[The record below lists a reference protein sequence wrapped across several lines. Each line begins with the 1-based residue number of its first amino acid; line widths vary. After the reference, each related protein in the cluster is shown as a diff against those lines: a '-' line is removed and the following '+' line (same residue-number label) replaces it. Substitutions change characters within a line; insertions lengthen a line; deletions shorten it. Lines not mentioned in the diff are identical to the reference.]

1 MSNVLKG
8 IINEIKLIPES
19 CVIGKVSSVRGL
31 LIEAIGIEFAVS
43 IGSRCKI
50 VNKNGKEIYSEVVGI
65 KKEIALLMTYD
76 SAEGIGIWC
85 PVHVMAHDQSV
96 YPSPDWLG
104 RVINS
109 FGEPIDEKGPLP
121 NGNLAY
127 QLHNSPPK
135 AYLRR
140 KVNEKM
146 DMGIRSINT
155 FLSCCYRQ
163 RMGIFS
169 GSGVGKSMM
178 ISMLT
183 KYADSDIKVIGL
195 IGERGREVQEF
206 LEDYLGE
213 EGLRKAVV
221 VVSTSDESALK
232 RKQAAYLTMTL
243 CDYYR
248 DRGKNVLCLMDSI
261 TRFAMAQREIGLSVG
276 EPPTTKG
283 YTPSVFSELPK
294 LLERAGPGAKGQG
307 DITAFFSVLVEGDD
321 HNEPISDA
329 VREILD
335 GHIRLDRKIASRG
348 IYPAIDILHSISRTM
363 PRCNTEYENKIVT
376 RAKNLISQYTD
387 MEDMIRIGAYKAGS
401 DSAIDEAIKYIDEI
415 NKFITQNYNEQ
426 DNIKDSYKKLAEAI
440 GFGDESDNVEDSV
453 KV

>member
-1 MSNVLKG
+1 MSNILKS

-19 CVIGKVSSVRGL
+19 SVVGKVSSVKGL

-43 IGSRCKI
+43 IGSRCNI
-50 VNKNGKEIYSEVVGI
+50 INKNGREIYSEVVGI
-65 KKEIALLMTYD
+65 KGEITLLMTYD
-76 SAEGIGIWC
+76 SAEGIGIWS
-85 PVHVMAHDQSV
+85 PIHVIAHDQSI

-109 FGEPIDEKGPLP
+109 FGEPIDGKGPLQSGSMP
-121 NGNLAY
+121 Y
-127 QLHNSPPK
+127 QLHNPPPK

-140 KVNEKM
+140 KVSKKM
-146 DMGIRSINT
+146 DMGIRAINT
-155 FLSCCYRQ
+155 FLTCCHGQ
-163 RMGIFS
+163 RLGIFS

-183 KYADSDIKVIGL
+183 KYADSDVKIIGL
-195 IGERGREVQEF
+195 IGERGREVREF

-213 EGLRKAVV
+213 EGLSKAIVV
-221 VVSTSDESALK
+221 VATSDESVLK

-248 DRGKNVLCLMDSI
+248 DRGQNVLCLMDSI

-294 LLERAGPGAKGQG
+294 LLERAGPGTNEQG
-307 DITAFFSVLVEGDD
+307 DVTAFFSVLVEGDD

-329 VREILD
+329 VRGILD
-335 GHIRLDRKIASRG
+335 GHIVLSRKIAERG
-348 IYPAIDILHSISRTM
+348 IYPAIDILQSISRTM
-363 PRCNTEYENKIVT
+363 PRCNTEDENNLVIK
-376 RAKNLISQYTD
+376 AKNLISQYVD

-401 DSAIDEAIKYIDEI
+401 DPPTDEAIKYIDGI
-415 NKFITQNYNEQ
+415 NKFINQNYDEQ
-426 DNIKDSYKKLAEAI
+426 DNIDNSYKKLAKAI
-440 GFGDESDNVEDSV
+440 EFIV
-453 KV
+453 